1 MTRFDDVLDI
11 LSQSDTRICARD
23 FIKQIKTQRGVSSRS
38 AKKILQTLIDSQ
50 ALCYHYL
57 YGTTYVEQSFLKP
70 VRVSDHFILTPP
82 EFFNPE
88 SDSDDIQIILQQGIS
103 FGSGQHST
111 TRLCLQAIDLC
122 FFQNPGLIR
131 LNPTDSGADIGTGS
145 GVLALA
151 MCLAGLYKCQA
162 HEIDSISINEAKK
175 NITYNFLDT
184 KIHLLST
191 LFTEDKN
198 KFSIICANLRWPTLK
213 SLSEPIFNSLT
224 PNGVA
229 VLSGVR
235 DWEKNDLITLYSQNG
250 FHLLWQKDEKNWSAF
265 VLIKKSC

>member
-23 FIKQIKTQRGVSSRS
+23 FIKKIKTQHGVSSRS

-88 SDSDDIQIILQQGIS
+88 SDSEDIQIILQQGIS

-122 FFQNPGLIR
+122 FFNAPNLKLKR
-131 LNPTDSGADIGTGS
+131 ADSGADIGTGS

-151 MCLAGLYKCQA
+151 MCLAGLCKCQA
-162 HEIDSISINEAKK
+162 HEIDPISINEAKK
-175 NITYNFLDT
+175 NITHNFLDT
-184 KIHLLST
+184 KIHLLPT
-191 LFTEDKN
+191 LFSEDKN

-213 SLSEPIFNSLT
+213 SLYNPIFNSLT

-235 DWEKNDLITLYSQNG
+235 SWEKKDLIALYCQQG
-250 FHLLWQKDEKNWSAF
+250 FYLLWQKDEKNWSAF
-265 VLIKKSC
+265 VLIKKPC